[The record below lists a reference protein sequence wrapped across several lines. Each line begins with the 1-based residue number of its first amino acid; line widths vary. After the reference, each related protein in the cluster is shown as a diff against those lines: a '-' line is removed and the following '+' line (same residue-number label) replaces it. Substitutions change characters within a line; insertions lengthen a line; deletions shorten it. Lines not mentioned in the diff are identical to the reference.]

1 MAMPRMM
8 FCVLFSG
15 LFGLFLS
22 TVSFIA
28 SFAGILVLYI
38 LYVPNSSCV
47 FNIFTIIWTA
57 VLVKIMMAVSLH
69 SKVNEGLLSSG
80 IMGSYIVFLCWSA
93 LHSEPR
99 TGKCYTE
106 MKIGKDGNWA
116 TIIFRSDEIRLE
128 EDVPYSYEIFHIVFA
143 VGAMYFAMLFISWEL
158 NHPITRKWSIDVGWA
173 STWVKIMNEWLAFFI
188 YVWRLISPALSRK
201 RPANDEES
209 ASTI

>member
-1 MAMPRMM
+1 MGAGIFLILQLISMLHLISWCNKRWMPYAGSNQ
-8 FCVLFSG
+8 CG

-38 LYVPNSSCV
+38 LYVPNSSCM

-69 SKVNEGLLSSG
+69 SKKVNEGLLSSG

-116 TIIFRSDEIRLE
+116 TIIVSE
-128 EDVPYSYEIFHIVFA
+128 
-143 VGAMYFAMLFISWEL
+143 
-158 NHPITRKWSIDVGWA
+158 KC
-173 STWVKIMNEWLAFFI
+173 
-188 YVWRLISPALSRK
+188 
-201 RPANDEES
+201 
-209 ASTI
+209 